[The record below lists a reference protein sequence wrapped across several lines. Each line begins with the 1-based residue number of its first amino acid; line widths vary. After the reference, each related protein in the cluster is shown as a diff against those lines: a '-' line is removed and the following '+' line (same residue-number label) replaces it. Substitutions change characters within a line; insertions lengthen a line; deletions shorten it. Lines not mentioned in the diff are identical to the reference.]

1 MTISETTTISF
12 DVLGKTYTLSCSKEE
27 SDSLRRAVN
36 KLNEYV
42 ESMNQHT
49 QTQYVTPDRILVAVA
64 VNVVDLYLKQELEI
78 STVTER
84 IGELTAS
91 IRELTN
97 QDGENS

>member
-1 MTISETTTISF
+1 MNISESTTISF
-12 DVLGKTYTLSCSKEE
+12 EVLGKTYTLSCSKEE

-78 STVTER
+78 AAVTKR
-84 IGELTAS
+84 IGELTDS
-91 IRELTN
+91 IREISSYE
-97 QDGENS
+97 GETS